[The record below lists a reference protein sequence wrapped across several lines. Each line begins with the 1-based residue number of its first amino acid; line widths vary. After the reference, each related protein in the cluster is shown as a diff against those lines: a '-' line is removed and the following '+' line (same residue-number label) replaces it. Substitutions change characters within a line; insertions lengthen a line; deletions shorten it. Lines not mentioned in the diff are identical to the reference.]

1 MLAQWY
7 ETYKDQGLVIVT
19 LLVEA
24 ESNVTATVDDL
35 NTWADEYGI
44 THPVVTDPEWEVI
57 NSYSE
62 REHPALPALTLI
74 APGMEILETSGTV
87 EEADIVAALP

>member
-7 ETYKDQGLVIVT
+7 ETYRDQGLMIVT

-24 ESNVTATVDDL
+24 DSDMEATVEDL
-35 NTWADEYGI
+35 NTWVDEYGI
-44 THPVVTDPEWEVI
+44 THAVVTDPDWEVI
-57 NSYSE
+57 DSYSE

-87 EEADIVAALP
+87 EEADVVAALP